1 MKRPLVLAVL
11 TCVTALVLTATPASA
26 HTSLVGSSPAAGST
40 IHALPESVELTF
52 GDPLMTEGGQ
62 DVDRVTVVDPMNVT
76 ISAAHADVEGA
87 VASTVLSPSMI
98 MDGDYKVTFRVGSG
112 DGHVVEGAFTFTV
125 DARAPETATAS
136 SDAVPTTGTATLTVN
151 ATGAGIPGGEGA
163 TAGRAAGTFDIDL
176 ATSSICY
183 SIVTQGIPDVTAVHV
198 HAANTAAMT
207 VSDEIYVPID
217 LRAVDKG
224 SPVCTSLKRKDL
236 AALAAGPGRFVMMV
250 HSRAYPEGAVAG
262 PFVDEATVDV
272 QLAAHLEP
280 TGSVPLVLRIAIA
293 LLVVVAVGAA
303 VVGFRRRSD
312 GTPHDDTY
320 PGGAS

>member
-11 TCVTALVLTATPASA
+11 TCVTALLLTAAPASG

-62 DVDRVTVVDPMNVT
+62 DVNRVTVVDPMNET

-87 VASTVLSPSMI
+87 VASTVLSPSMV
-98 MDGDYKVTFRVGSG
+98 MDGDYKVTFRVVSG
-112 DGHVVEGAFTFTV
+112 DGHVVDGGFTFTV
-125 DARAPETATAS
+125 DASAPATATAS
-136 SDAVPTTGTATLTVN
+136 SDAAPTTGTSTLTVS

-163 TAGRAAGTFDIDL
+163 DTGRAAATFDIDL

-183 SIVTQGIPDVTAVHV
+183 TIVTQGIADVTAVHV

-207 VSDEIYVPID
+207 VSDEIYVPVD

-224 SPVCTSLKRKDL
+224 TPVCTSLKRRDL
-236 AALAAGPGRFVMMV
+236 AALAAHPDRFVMMV

-262 PFVDEATVDV
+262 PFVDEATLDA
-272 QLAAHLEP
+272 QLAAHQEP
-280 TGSVPLVLRIAIA
+280 SGSVPLVLRIAIA
-293 LLVVVAVGAA
+293 LLVVVGVGAA
-303 VVGFRRRSD
+303 VVGFRRRSEE
-312 GTPHDDTY
+312 PQLDDTD
-320 PGGAS
+320 PGGTS